1 MKKLIMDSG
10 LVGIRSILCEKKIT
24 ECMGAESPEGYRKKG
39 QSGTKSQ
46 DVIRSDQWKEIFG

>member
-1 MKKLIMDSG
+1 
-10 LVGIRSILCEKKIT
+10 
-24 ECMGAESPEGYRKKG
+24 MGAESPEGYRQKG